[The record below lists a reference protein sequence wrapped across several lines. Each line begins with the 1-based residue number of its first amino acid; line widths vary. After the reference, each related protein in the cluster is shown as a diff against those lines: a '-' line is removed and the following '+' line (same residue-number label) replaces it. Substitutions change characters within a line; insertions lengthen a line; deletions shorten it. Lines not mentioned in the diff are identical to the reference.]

1 MRDENNLLKNK
12 MINYWVDAWRKAT
25 SIRRGDSLS
34 TKNLNKNIT
43 MWNNRANS
51 FAQNTA
57 KEKNKARQKEVFDFL
72 DYCGVKLAGM
82 DVLDLGCGPGNYTIP
97 LAKMARHVWALDP
110 ASNMLNIVR
119 DRAEKEGITNIT
131 YINKPWE
138 EINLAREGWLGK
150 FDLVFASM
158 TPGVNDKET
167 IEKMIKASKGYCFVS
182 KFAGQRSN
190 SLQEKLWQLVFRE
203 TWSDLSMDI
212 IYPFNLVYSMG
223 YFPSLK
229 FITANWV
236 NEETVEETIEK
247 LKDWLSGYI
256 EITPELFEIINKFVL
271 GESVNGLVKE
281 EVAANIGMMIC
292 RV

>member
-1 MRDENNLLKNK
+1 MADTNNLMDNK
-12 MINYWVDAWRKAT
+12 MVDYWAEAWRKAT

-34 TKNLNKNIT
+34 KKNLNKNIS

-82 DVLDLGCGPGNYTIP
+82 DVLDVGCGPGNYTIP
-97 LAKMARHVWALDP
+97 LAKLARHVWALDP

-138 EINLAREGWLGK
+138 EINLAREGWVGK

-167 IEKMIKASKGYCFVS
+167 LGDDGAIYFQMLAHDFKMLELQRLKGEAQKIPPKIRIFSFIMLMCFL
-182 KFAGQRSN
+182 FTYLA
-190 SLQEKLWQLVFRE
+190 
-203 TWSDLSMDI
+203 I
-212 IYPFNLVYSMG
+212 IG
-223 YFPSLK
+223 Y
-229 FITANWV
+229 
-236 NEETVEETIEK
+236 
-247 LKDWLSGYI
+247 
-256 EITPELFEIINKFVL
+256 EIIKSQS
-271 GESVNGLVKE
+271 G
-281 EVAANIGMMIC
+281 
-292 RV
+292 

>member
-1 MRDENNLLKNK
+1 MGDEN
-12 MINYWVDAWRKAT
+12 
-25 SIRRGDSLS
+25 
-34 TKNLNKNIT
+34 NLNKNIS

-97 LAKMARHVWALDP
+97 LAKRARHVWALDP

-119 DRAEKEGITNIT
+119 DRAEKEGIINIT

-167 IEKMIKASKGYCFVS
+167 MEKMIRASKGYCFVS

-203 TWSDLSMDI
+203 TWSNLSMDI

-256 EITPELFEIINKFVL
+256 DITADLLETIHKIVL

-281 EVAANIGMMIC
+281 EVAANIGMMIW